1 VPFFRLTLL
10 FLYFVGQFLNY
21 MLDDIIAAIP
31 FGIILAFTIGPVFF
45 VLLET
50 SATKGFKSALIFD
63 CGVILADIL
72 FIIVA
77 FFSTNKLLDKIKD
90 DPNFLIFGGVL
101 LVAYGLISFIKTSKS
116 FRSIVREYHKVEIK
130 KGYGK
135 LFLKGFLLNF
145 INIGVLL
152 GWVAFIVLANTI
164 TESENGVVAFLFTI
178 LLVYFLVDLIKI
190 VVAKKLKNK
199 LTPRLIFK
207 TKKLIALV
215 ILGFGVLL
223 LVQGFF
229 PEEKELIKEQFDKVN
244 PIK

>member
-1 VPFFRLTLL
+1 M
-10 FLYFVGQFLNY
+10 
-21 MLDDIIAAIP
+21 MLDDILTAIP
-31 FGIILAFTIGPVFF
+31 FGIVLSLTIGPVFF

-63 CGVILADIL
+63 FGVIVADIF
-72 FIIVA
+72 FIVVA
-77 FFSTNKLLDKIKD
+77 FYSTSKLLDKIKD

-101 LVAYGLISFIKTSKS
+101 LAVYGFISFIKTSKS
-116 FRSIVREYHKVEIK
+116 FREIVREYHRIEIK
-130 KGYGK
+130 KNFGM
-135 LFLKGFLLNF
+135 LFIKGFLLNF

-152 GWVAFIVLANTI
+152 GWLGFIVIGNSLTETNNGLFVFLA
-164 TESENGVVAFLFTI
+164 TI

-190 VVAKKLKNK
+190 TIAKTLKNK
-199 LTPRLIFK
+199 LTPRRIYK
-207 TKKLIALV
+207 TKKIVALV

-229 PEEKELIKEQFDKVN
+229 PKEKEMIKDRLEKIS

>member
-1 VPFFRLTLL
+1 MFE
-10 FLYFVGQFLNY
+10 
-21 MLDDIIAAIP
+21 DIIRAIP
-31 FGIILAFTIGPVFF
+31 FGIVLSFTIGPVFF

-50 SATKGFKSALIFD
+50 GATKGFKSALIFD
-63 CGVILADIL
+63 FGVILADIV

-77 FFSTNKLLDKIKD
+77 FFSTNRLLDNAKD

-101 LVAYGLISFIKTSKS
+101 LVAYGIISFIKTSKS
-116 FRSIVREYHKVEIK
+116 FREIVREYHTVELK

-152 GWVAFIVLANTI
+152 GWVVFIALANTM
-164 TESENGVVAFLFTI
+164 TTSKHGVIVFLSTI
-178 LLVYFLVDLIKI
+178 LISYLLVDLLKI
-190 VVAKKLKNK
+190 AAAKRLKNR

-207 TKKLIALV
+207 TKKIVSLV

-223 LVQGFF
+223 LIQGIF
-229 PEEKELIKEQFDKVN
+229 PETIEKNKDRLEERIKPIKEKLPV
-244 PIK
+244 

>member
-1 VPFFRLTLL
+1 MF
-10 FLYFVGQFLNY
+10 
-21 MLDDIIAAIP
+21 DDILRAIP

-50 SATKGFKSALIFD
+50 SATKGVKSALIFD
-63 CGVILADIL
+63 SGVMLADII
-72 FIIVA
+72 FILIA
-77 FFSTNKLLDKIKD
+77 FFSTNKLLEKIKD

-101 LVAYGLISFIKTSKS
+101 LVTYGIISFVKTSKS
-116 FRSIVREYHKVEIK
+116 FREIVREYHKIEIK

-152 GWVAFIVLANTI
+152 GWVAFIVLANSL
-164 TESENGVVAFLFTI
+164 TESDDGVVVFLSTI
-178 LLVYFLVDLIKI
+178 LIVYFLVDLIKI
-190 VVAKKLKNK
+190 AIAKKLKNK

-207 TKKLIALV
+207 TKKIIALV

-229 PEEKELIKEQFDKVN
+229 PKEKELIKDRLEKIS
-244 PIK
+244 PLK

>member
-1 VPFFRLTLL
+1 MF
-10 FLYFVGQFLNY
+10 
-21 MLDDIIAAIP
+21 DDILAAIP

-77 FFSTNKLLDKIKD
+77 FFSTNKLLEKIKD

-101 LVAYGLISFIKTSKS
+101 LVAYGIISFVKTSKS
-116 FRSIVREYHKVEIK
+116 FREIVREYHKIEIK

-152 GWVAFIVLANTI
+152 GWVAFIVLANTV
-164 TESENGVVAFLFTI
+164 TSSKNGVFAFLSTI
-178 LLVYFLVDLIKI
+178 LIVYFLIDLIKI
-190 VVAKKLKNK
+190 LIAKKLKNR
-199 LTPRLIFK
+199 LTPKLIFK
-207 TKKLIALV
+207 TKKIVALT
-215 ILGFGVLL
+215 ILGFGLL
-223 LVQGFF
+223 LLAQAFF
-229 PEEKELIKEQFDKVN
+229 PEKKALLKEKFQIINSTKKQKLSE
-244 PIK
+244 